1 MLTATVDSM
10 ITRVKQ
16 LFTMDVT
23 RLPAVIGRRYERRPL
38 WRLQEPMEYDGY
50 TSAELTGGQI
60 RDLGYRIGHV
70 LAVHGVATNDRVV
83 VAKSNHPDYLLY
95 LQAIIAIGGIPVSV
109 NAGAGWERICAISDR
124 VGARFLITDEATLPD
139 PADERLSALL
149 GGGSTVL
156 IVGHTAVRRTAGH
169 HTAGHHTAGHHTA
182 GRAAGGGMHHIVDE
196 VNRAPVVPP
205 RRRRIGADTPVAIF
219 HTSGTTGVPKC
230 CLWTK
235 RNAHRVWKTMMPTLP
250 MGPRSRPLM
259 ATPFSHAQFFAFG
272 TGALLA
278 GAPTYMMSAFDPV
291 ECLRTIERERVTHM
305 VAFPYVYM
313 RMTGEDLDSYDLSSM
328 RLWVTGADK
337 AHAAH
342 IAKLI
347 RHGSLRLRP
356 WGPKGSAFVDTY
368 GSTEIGR
375 GGIAHLW
382 LPGSSPEP
390 CVQGKPMRTQFGL
403 RIVDEQWQD
412 LPAQAEGRI
421 LVRSTTHFEGY
432 WNDHDTWADY
442 RIDGWWWGG
451 DVGRIDARGRLL
463 FLDREADS
471 VRTAH
476 GVIRTLPVEEELLT
490 HPEAMEATVF
500 QRTTDQVTGQGEA
513 VAWVVPRAILTA
525 DDLGD
530 RERWAAMEGELRE
543 LAARAV
549 GPGQSVAEVRVVPLA
564 EVPFGVTG
572 KVLKRSLRERADA
585 RQTVVGAGL

>member
-1 MLTATVDSM
+1 MLTATASSM
-10 ITRVKQ
+10 ITRVQQ

-23 RLPAVIGRRYERRPL
+23 RLHTVIGRRYARRPL
-38 WRLQEPMEYDGY
+38 WNLQEPMEYEGCA
-50 TSAELTGGQI
+50 SAVLTGAQI

-70 LAVHGVATNDRVV
+70 LTAHGVGTNDRVV

-95 LQAIIAIGGIPVSV
+95 LHAIIAIGGIPVSV
-109 NAGAGWERICAISDR
+109 NAGAGWERICAIAER

-139 PADERLSALL
+139 PADERLSSLIRR
-149 GGGSTVL
+149 GVTVL
-156 IVGHTAVRRTAGH
+156 IVGHAARR
-169 HTAGHHTAGHHTA
+169 
-182 GRAAGGGMHHIVDE
+182 RAAAHAGDGSVHHIVDE
-196 VNRAPVVPP
+196 VNNAPAVPP
-205 RRRRIGADTPVAIF
+205 RRRRIAADTPVAMF

-250 MGPRSRPLM
+250 MGPGSRPLM

-278 GAPTYMMSAFDPV
+278 GAPTYMMSRFDPV

-313 RMTGEDLDSYDLSSM
+313 RMTGEDLGSHDLSSM

-347 RHGSLRLRP
+347 KHGSLRLRP

-375 GGIAHLW
+375 GGIAHIW
-382 LPGSSPEP
+382 LPGSTPEP
-390 CVQGKPMRTQFGL
+390 CVQGKPMRTQFGM

-412 LPAQAEGRI
+412 VPRQQEGRI
-421 LVRSTTHFEGY
+421 LVRSTTHFDGY

-451 DVGRIDARGRLL
+451 DVGLIDARGRLL

-471 VRTAH
+471 VRTPQ
-476 GVIRTLPVEEELLT
+476 GVIRTLPVEEELLS

-500 QRTTDQVTGQGEA
+500 QRTTDQGTRQGEA
-513 VAWVVPRAILTA
+513 VAWVVPRGILTA

-530 RERWAAMEGELRE
+530 RERWQTLEGELRE
-543 LAARAV
+543 LAAHAV
-549 GPGQSVAEVRVVPLA
+549 GPGKSVAEIRIVPLA
-564 EVPFGVTG
+564 DVPFGVTG

-585 RQTVVGAGL
+585 QLAVAGVRLS